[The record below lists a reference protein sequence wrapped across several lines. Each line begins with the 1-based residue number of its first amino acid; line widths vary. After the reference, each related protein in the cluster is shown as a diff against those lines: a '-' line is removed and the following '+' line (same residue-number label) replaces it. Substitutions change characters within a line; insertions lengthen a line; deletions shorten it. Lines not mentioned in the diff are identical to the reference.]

1 MQTTDIHQDIRD
13 FLVTNF
19 LFQRSEALRD
29 DEPLLG
35 NIIDSSGV
43 VHFVMFLQ
51 EHFAITVEDDE
62 VTTDNLD
69 SLQKAASFV
78 TRKLNSKN

>member
-1 MQTTDIHQDIRD
+1 MQTADIQQDIRD
-13 FLVTNF
+13 FLVNNF

-35 NIIDSSGV
+35 NIIDSTGV

-69 SLQKAASFV
+69 SLQKAAAFV
-78 TRKLNSKN
+78 GKKLSPKN

>member
-1 MQTTDIHQDIRD
+1 MQTTDIQQDIRD
-13 FLVTNF
+13 FLVNNF

-35 NIIDSSGV
+35 NIIDSTGV
-43 VHFVMFLQ
+43 LQFVMFLQ

-69 SLQKAASFV
+69 SLQKAATFV
-78 TRKLNSKN
+78 GKKLSTKN